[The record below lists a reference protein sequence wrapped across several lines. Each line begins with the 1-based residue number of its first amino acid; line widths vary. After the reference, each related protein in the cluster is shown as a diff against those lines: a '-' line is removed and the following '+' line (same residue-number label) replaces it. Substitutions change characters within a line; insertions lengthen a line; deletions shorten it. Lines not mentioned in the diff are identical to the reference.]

1 MPSPPASTMPP
12 PPAPQLAPPLAPA
25 GVVFDLDGTLLD
37 TEPLYFASYAAV
49 CARRGGGAYSFERV
63 HHALLGRP
71 EHVGAAAFARILGLD
86 MAPEQVIAERD
97 EHFVPRL
104 VDVAPLP
111 GALRVV
117 AGVRAAGV
125 PMAVATSSSREYLA
139 LKRRNNEA
147 LFAPFGEAGERVV
160 CGTDAAMAGRR
171 GKPAPDIFLAAAA
184 LLGVEPARC
193 VAFEDAVAGIEAAKA
208 AGMFVVAV
216 PDARLSAE
224 EVAAAKPDLVLSS
237 LEDLDLEALLCGGG
251 GGGGGGAR

>member
-1 MPSPPASTMPP
+1 MANPP
-12 PPAPQLAPPLAPA
+12 PRLLAPPLAPA

-49 CARRGGGAYSFERV
+49 CARRCGAAAPAYSFERV

-237 LEDLDLEALLCGGG
+237 LEDLDLEALLRGGG
-251 GGGGGGAR
+251 GGGGEGAR